1 MDPKL
6 YLFKMSVLQSKF
18 SQHWVGV
25 SEAVSKAIIS
35 LSPSS
40 WEEFL
45 STSAYGEKKKKVYL
59 TFIVPFITANTFYV
73 QWMKYIAPVKIPV
86 LSYIHYELGP
96 ISV

>member
-18 SQHWVGV
+18 AQDSVGV
-25 SEAVSKAIIS
+25 SEAVSKAVIN

-45 STSAYGEKKKKVYL
+45 STNACGEKRK
-59 TFIVPFITANTFYV
+59 
-73 QWMKYIAPVKIPV
+73 KYI
-86 LSYIHYELGP
+86 
-96 ISV
+96 